1 MSRRLFI
8 AGNWKMNL
16 SVGDA
21 NRLASQLSAAVKDIR
36 HADIAIAPTS
46 LALAGV
52 VEAVKESGIH
62 VASQNHHLQ
71 SSGAFTGEVSA
82 EMLKDAG
89 CAYALVGHSERR
101 QIFGETDSLIN
112 QKVHAAFR
120 GGLLPILCVGE
131 TLEQRDLGQAEAVVK
146 EQVLSGLKDLT
157 PAQMSA
163 TTLAYEPVWAIGTG
177 KTASPEEAQQMHAFI
192 RSVLADNFPSF
203 VANDMRI
210 QYGGSVKPHNAAEVL
225 AQPDSDGALVGGAS
239 LSVDS
244 FVGILTASLER
255 EP

>member
-16 SVGDA
+16 SVVEA
-21 NRLASQLSAAVKDIR
+21 NTLAAQLSASVTDIR

-52 VEAVKESGIH
+52 VETVKESGIH

-71 SSGAFTGEVSA
+71 PSGAFTGEISA
-82 EMLKDAG
+82 ELLKEAG
-89 CAYALVGHSERR
+89 CTYALVGHSERR
-101 QIFGETDSLIN
+101 QIFRETDTLIN

-120 GGLLPILCVGE
+120 AGLLPILCVGE
-131 TLEQRDLGQAEAVVK
+131 TLEQRDMGQAETVVK
-146 EQVLSGLKDLT
+146 DQVLNGLKDLT
-157 PAQMSA
+157 PAQISA

-210 QYGGSVKPHNAAEVL
+210 QYGGSVKPHNAAELL
-225 AQPDSDGALVGGAS
+225 AQPDIDGALVGGAS
-239 LSVDS
+239 LSVES